1 MGEKMAAEKF
11 RAQFE
16 KVFEP
21 LVSKLGFVNPNHLT
35 WSTLLLALGAAW
47 LYINAGRD
55 SQGGWMLLG
64 AIGLMMLA
72 SLFDGLDG
80 QIART
85 YGKAS
90 DYGDFL
96 DHTIDRVVDIILL
109 VAIGLSSAWLGDDVW
124 LGYSA
129 ALLTLMGSYMGTQ
142 AQSVGLG
149 RNYGGFSRADRL
161 SIIMLATLVAA
172 IQSFR
177 GMGDFAAIDLPTGT
191 LAINPLSAVLLISAA
206 GGAYTFLVRFF
217 ASRKGLLARLSA
229 SLGGDS
235 EG

>member
-1 MGEKMAAEKF
+1 MAVEKL
-11 RAQFE
+11 RARFT
-16 KVFEP
+16 KILDPF
-21 LVSKLGFVNPNHLT
+21 VSKLEFVNPNHLT
-35 WSTLLLALGAAW
+35 WSTLVLALMAAW
-47 LYINAGRD
+47 IYINADRD

-72 SLFDGLDG
+72 SLFDALDG

-85 YGKAS
+85 HGKAS

-96 DHTIDRVVDIILL
+96 DHTIDRVVDIVLL
-109 VAIGLSSAWLGDDVW
+109 VAIGLSSAWIGDNSW
-124 LGYSA
+124 LGYSS

-161 SIIMLATLVAA
+161 VVIMLATIIAA

-177 GMGDFAAIDLPTGT
+177 GAGDFATIDLPTGA
-191 LAINPLSAVLLISAA
+191 LAINSLSVALLISAA
-206 GGAYTFLVRFF
+206 GGAYTFLVRFR
-217 ASRKGLLARLSA
+217 ASREGLLARLNA
-229 SLGGDS
+229 SIGGGTDD
-235 EG
+235 

>member
-1 MGEKMAAEKF
+1 MAAEKF
-11 RAQFE
+11 RAQFT
-16 KVFEP
+16 KMLEP
-21 LVSKLGFVNPNHLT
+21 LVSKLEFVNPNHLT
-35 WSTLLLALGAAW
+35 WSTLALALGAAW

-55 SQGGWMLLG
+55 SEGGWMLLG
-64 AIGLMMLA
+64 AIGLMALA
-72 SLFDGLDG
+72 SLFDALDG
-80 QIART
+80 QIARAH
-85 YGKAS
+85 GKAS

-109 VAIGLSSAWLGDDVW
+109 VAIGLSSAWVGDEVW

-149 RNYGGFSRADRL
+149 RNYGGFGRADRL
-161 SIIMLATLVAA
+161 VVIMLATIIAA

-177 GMGDFAAIDLPTGT
+177 GMGDFATIDLPTGT
-191 LAINPLSAVLLISAA
+191 LAINALSAVLLISAA
-206 GGAYTFLVRFF
+206 GGAYTFLVRFH

-229 SLGGDS
+229 SPGGES

>member
-1 MGEKMAAEKF
+1 MAVEKL
-11 RAQFE
+11 RAQFT
-16 KVFEP
+16 KVLDP

-35 WSTLLLALGAAW
+35 WSTLVLALGAAW
-47 LYINAGRD
+47 LYTNAGRD

-64 AIGLMMLA
+64 AIALMMVA
-72 SLFDGLDG
+72 SLFDALDG

-161 SIIMLATLVAA
+161 VVIMLATVVAA

-177 GMGDFAAIDLPTGT
+177 GVGDFAAIDLPTGT
-191 LAINPLSAVLLISAA
+191 LAINALSAALLISAA
-206 GGAYTFLVRFF
+206 GGAYTFLVRFL

-229 SLGGDS
+229 SLGGES

>member
-1 MGEKMAAEKF
+1 MAVEKL
-11 RAQFE
+11 RAQFT
-16 KVFEP
+16 KVLDP
-21 LVSKLGFVNPNHLT
+21 LVSKLGFVNPNHLR
-35 WSTLLLALGAAW
+35 WSTLVLSLGAAW
-47 LYINAGRD
+47 LYTNAVRY

-72 SLFDGLDG
+72 SLFDALDG

-109 VAIGLSSAWLGDDVW
+109 VAIGLSSAWLGDAAW

-161 SIIMLATLVAA
+161 VVIMLATVVAA

-177 GMGDFAAIDLPTGT
+177 GVGDFAAIDLPTGT
-191 LAINPLSAVLLISAA
+191 LAINALSAVLLISAA
-206 GGAYTFLVRFF
+206 GGAYTFLVRFL
-217 ASRKGLLARLSA
+217 ASRRGLLARLNA
-229 SLGGDS
+229 SLGGES

>member
-1 MGEKMAAEKF
+1 MAAEKF
-11 RAQFE
+11 RAQFT
-16 KVFEP
+16 KMLEP
-21 LVSKLGFVNPNHLT
+21 LVSKLEFVNPNHLT
-35 WSTLLLALGAAW
+35 WSTLALALGAAW

-55 SQGGWMLLG
+55 SEGGWMLLG
-64 AIGLMMLA
+64 AIGLMALA
-72 SLFDGLDG
+72 SLFDALDG
-80 QIART
+80 QIARAH
-85 YGKAS
+85 GKAS

-109 VAIGLSSAWLGDDVW
+109 VAIGLSSAWIGDEIW

-149 RNYGGFSRADRL
+149 RNYGGFGRADRL
-161 SIIMLATLVAA
+161 VVIMLATIVAS

-177 GMGDFAAIDLPTGT
+177 GNGDFAAIDLPMGS
-191 LAINPLSAVLLISAA
+191 LAINPLSVALLISAA
-206 GGAYTFLVRFF
+206 GGAYTFLVRFV

-229 SLGGDS
+229 SLGGES

>member
-1 MGEKMAAEKF
+1 MAVEKL
-11 RAQFE
+11 RAQFT
-16 KVFEP
+16 KVLDP

-35 WSTLLLALGAAW
+35 WSTLVLALGAAW
-47 LYINAGRD
+47 LYTNAGRD

-72 SLFDGLDG
+72 SLFDALDG

-96 DHTIDRVVDIILL
+96 DHTIDRLVDIILL
-109 VAIGLSSAWLGDDVW
+109 VAIGLSSAWLGDAAW

-161 SIIMLATLVAA
+161 VVIMLATVVAA

-177 GMGDFAAIDLPTGT
+177 GMGDFATIDLPTGT
-191 LAINPLSAVLLISAA
+191 LAINPLSAALLISAA
-206 GGAYTFLVRFF
+206 GGVYTFLVRFL

-229 SLGGDS
+229 SLGGES